1 VKSSPLQYPQYV
13 QRITLI
19 LASVLIVGNAYAQQ
33 DTSLTKEFAELSAK
47 ERNRIAKKEESEA
60 ISDVAYQAI
69 MTHAEELFRDKRFE
83 ESLEQYKVARNL
95 RPYNVFPKV
104 KIQDLNALLHLRAEQ
119 APAPSRSNDGI
130 TIEKLE
136 RPPEPVIIPE
146 PPPTPIEVPEEK
158 PTQPAIVV
166 EKPRVAVKAPTNVP
180 DQETRPN
187 VTVEKEIITPVHADD
202 IEPIPDGMVENYS
215 KEGRALVCEREVTKE
230 GKKTVYRRVVHPWGE
245 KMYFKDRVAVPERI
259 WVEAFGE

>member
-1 VKSSPLQYPQYV
+1 MKSSPLQYQKYV

-69 MTHAEELFRDKRFE
+69 MTQAEALFREKRFE
-83 ESLEQYKVARNL
+83 ESLEQYKVARNM

-119 APAPSRSNDGI
+119 APAPSGSNDGF

-136 RPPEPVIIPE
+136 RPAEPVIVLT
-146 PPPTPIEVPEEK
+146 PTPDPIEVPEQKPTIPVMIEEK
-158 PTQPAIVV
+158 PVVVVNAPAS
-166 EKPRVAVKAPTNVP
+166 VP
-180 DQETRPN
+180 VQETRPN
-187 VTVEKEIITPVHADD
+187 VTVEKVIIAPVPAEES
-202 IEPIPDGMVENYS
+202 EPLPDGMVENYS

-230 GKKTVYRRVVHPWGE
+230 GKKTVYRRVIHPWGE
-245 KMYFKDRVAVPERI
+245 KMYFKDRVAVSERI

>member
-1 VKSSPLQYPQYV
+1 MKSSPLQYPQYV

-19 LASVLIVGNAYAQQ
+19 LASVLILGNAYAQQ

-146 PPPTPIEVPEEK
+146 PPPTPI
-158 PTQPAIVV
+158 
-166 EKPRVAVKAPTNVP
+166 KPRVAVKAPTNVP